1 MHVQH
6 MEQEWM
12 KPVEEM
18 DAMVA
23 AEEAAGK
30 AEQEEKGSRR
40 WQPHKAVPC
49 YSIRHKLDILNEW
62 KGAPNKTAWL
72 RNIAPSHRLGVA
84 RRRKRKRRCS

>member
-1 MHVQH
+1 
-6 MEQEWM
+6 MEQELT

-30 AEQEEKGSRR
+30 AEQEEKDAAEDGS
-40 WQPHKAVPC
+40 PT
-49 YSIRHKLDILNEW
+49 KLDILNEW